1 MKHRSTYLLLALLW
15 PLLGL
20 AQPKLSPK
28 PATSAKPI
36 PVRVVVVTMFERGED
51 VGDTPG
57 EFQYWVE
64 RLPLAQTIAF
74 PQGYRALRYNPEKQ
88 VLGICTGMGTARA
101 AASVMALGMDP
112 RFDLSKA
119 YWLVAGIAGIDPADG
134 STGSAVWSEWLVDG
148 DLAHEI
154 DPREMPQDW
163 ATGYL
168 PLSKTKPYQEPARA
182 GEYNNA
188 MHLNPGLVHWAYDQT
203 KDLKLADNEKI
214 REMRQAYKQHP
225 AAQQPP
231 RVMMGDHLA
240 AMTYWHGEKLNQW
253 ANDWV
258 KYWTQGQGNFVT
270 SAMEDTGTGQSLEFL
285 GRAGRVD
292 FSRFLVLRTASN
304 FTMQHP
310 GITAIQSL
318 ANEEHGQDKGYSAFL
333 PALEA
338 AYLTGS
344 TVVNRLVNNWPTY
357 RDKLPG
363 N

>member
-1 MKHRSTYLLLALLW
+1 MKHRLTYFLLALLW

-20 AQPKLSPK
+20 AQPRATK
-28 PATSAKPI
+28 PIAPAKSI

-134 STGSAVWSEWLVDG
+134 STGSAVWAEWLVDG

-163 ATGYL
+163 TTGYL
-168 PLSKTKPYQEPARA
+168 PLSKTKPYQQPARA

-188 MHLNPGLVHWAYDQT
+188 MHLNPGLVRWAYDQT
-203 KDLKLADNEKI
+203 KDLKLTTTRFGRCA
-214 REMRQAYKQHP
+214 RPTRPTPPPSSHP
-225 AAQQPP
+225 AC
-231 RVMMGDHLA
+231 
-240 AMTYWHGEKLNQW
+240 
-253 ANDWV
+253 
-258 KYWTQGQGNFVT
+258 
-270 SAMEDTGTGQSLEFL
+270 
-285 GRAGRVD
+285 
-292 FSRFLVLRTASN
+292 
-304 FTMQHP
+304 
-310 GITAIQSL
+310 
-318 ANEEHGQDKGYSAFL
+318 
-333 PALEA
+333 
-338 AYLTGS
+338 
-344 TVVNRLVNNWPTY
+344 
-357 RDKLPG
+357 
-363 N
+363 